1 MNYNRITMKIN
12 WLALILFLLIG
23 SFSSFAIDDYYS
35 GLSAQE
41 VSTNYNEINTS
52 GVCQEIEDVPNTK
65 VSDDDNISDPHAMLP
80 EFAEE
85 KIQSI
90 VDKLKDEKDYEIM
103 VVCLN
108 SIGSNPDPHLWGTEL
123 FNLWGIGDDETE
135 NGLLILVINDIHRVE
150 FITGRGME
158 IVLTDI
164 ESKRIQNDQMVP
176 YFKKNDYA
184 TGIIRGVEAVSDLLN
199 GKQVLYDSDTV
210 DAVEQNSFSD
220 SSYAYEPDPFYKHP
234 VFIGYS
240 IFCIVLTIIYF
251 LFLFAAFR
259 TKDLHKRYRIM
270 KFWSL
275 LILYFIAPIPFIP
288 LVIYTRKNMYR
299 WRNMDR
305 IGFKTGDL
313 LHKLSEKEEDIYL
326 TKGQITEEIV
336 KSVDYDVWINE
347 AGTETA
353 ILPYKNWF
361 TPYNKCDNC
370 KFKTYIK
377 LYDRTIQAATYSRSG
392 RGEKKYQC
400 KNCKHT
406 KTKTYTIPR
415 KQKVKSGGY
424 YSGGGSF
431 GGGGGFSGGGG
442 GGFSGGGGGSF
453 GGGSSG
459 GGGAGSSW

>member
-1 MNYNRITMKIN
+1 MIYNLIIMRTN
-12 WLALILFLLIG
+12 WLALLLLLVGG
-23 SFSSFAIDDYYS
+23 SYSTFAIDDYYS
-35 GLSAQE
+35 GLSTRE
-41 VSTNYNEINTS
+41 INKNFEGINTS
-52 GVCQEIEDVPNTK
+52 GVCRLVSTVPNTK
-65 VSDDDNISDPHAMLP
+65 VSDDKNVSDPHFILP
-80 EFAEE
+80 PFAED
-85 KIQSI
+85 KIQGI
-90 VDKLKDEKDYEIM
+90 VDKLKVEKDYEIM

-108 SIGSNPDPHLWGTEL
+108 SVGRTEDVHLWGTEL
-123 FNLWGIGDDETE
+123 FNHWGIGDDETE
-135 NGLLILVINDIHRVE
+135 NGLLILVVNDIHRVE

-158 IVLTDI
+158 TVLTDA
-164 ESKRIQNDQMVP
+164 ECYKIQQEHMVP
-176 YFKKNDYA
+176 YFKQNDYA
-184 TGIIRGVEAVSDLLN
+184 TGVIRGVQAVNDVLN
-199 GKQVLYDSDTV
+199 GKEVMYDSDTV
-210 DAVEQNSFSD
+210 DAPSDNASD
-220 SSYAYEPDPFYKHP
+220 SYSQAKPFYTHP
-234 VFIGYS
+234 LFLGYS
-240 IFCIVLTIIYF
+240 GFCLLLTIVYF

-259 TKDLHKRYRIM
+259 TKDLHKRYRVM

-275 LILYFIAPIPFIP
+275 LIFYFIAPIPFIL

-313 LHKLSEKEEDIYL
+313 LHKLSEEEEDVYL

-347 AGTETA
+347 DGTDLVV
-353 ILPYKNWF
+353 LPYKNWF

-377 LYDRTIQAATYSRSG
+377 LYDRTIRAATYSSSG
-392 RGEKKYQC
+392 KGEKKFEC

-406 KTKTYTIPR
+406 KIKTYTIPR
-415 KQKVKSGGY
+415 KQRTRSGGY

-431 GGGGGFSGGGG
+431 GGGG

-459 GGGAGSSW
+459 GGGAGSGW